1 MLETNHSAFMFIYE
15 THALS
20 STGFVV
26 FPVRSVSC
34 LVFSPNSV
42 WLFFPFLQFQPKV
55 FSFSRYFLQFEI
67 RDNRSLKWEIRR
79 IPIGKILM
87 MLLVTHTRLRLK
99 FPSSQVECRYQRE
112 FIFIAFQTQKTF
124 DLNFVIML
132 FRTIAGTWPFT
143 YSNHLF

>member
-1 MLETNHSAFMFIYE
+1 MLETNHSALMFIYE

-20 STGFVV
+20 PTGFVV

-99 FPSSQVECRYQRE
+99 FLSSQVECRYQRE
-112 FIFIAFQTQKTF
+112 FIFHCVSNVENIRFEFRHHAIPNYCGDMTF
-124 DLNFVIML
+124 HIF
-132 FRTIAGTWPFT
+132 
-143 YSNHLF
+143 